1 LSARRVRADA
11 HEARRWAARRMA
23 VTRALCVAAC
33 LQGGCGLVMD
43 GDSGQGAE
51 RGLLANVVA
60 QQVIYQARDVVR
72 RMAARDH
79 CASLDWGARDGR
91 PGMSLTQQ
99 VRVLD
104 ADGQALLSLDVQVR
118 WGELGSLWVEE
129 RARWRDEEARV
140 TVWTRRGGVWRRGEV
155 EVAGGDAYM
164 KSVLQAFGALSSAAS
179 QASAGAAQGASDAA
193 RGAACAH
200 DQRLRPWVAA
210 TQRRLWLVEA
220 ESSGAPSSAPSGQ
233 AARRL
238 VLGVERGAPDDAPDD
253 ALTPQRWTITLS
265 ERYAMDAAPH
275 LPQPQP
281 PRVFSATPSPAEVAA
296 PTPSGWP
303 VIRALLIEALSGAP
317 QPPL

>member
-1 LSARRVRADA
+1 VSALRMRADA
-11 HEARRWAARRMA
+11 HEARRAARPMA
-23 VTRALCVAAC
+23 VMRALCVAAC

-51 RGLLANVVA
+51 RGLLANIVA
-60 QQVIYQARDVVR
+60 QQVIYQARDVGR

-99 VRVLD
+99 VRVLG

-118 WGELGSLWVEE
+118 WGESGSLWVEE

-140 TVWTRRGGVWRRGEV
+140 TVWTRRGGEWRRGEV
-155 EVAGGDAYM
+155 AVAGGDAYM
-164 KSVLQAFGALSSAAS
+164 QSVLQAFGALSSAAS
-179 QASAGAAQGASDAA
+179 QASADAAQGASAA
-193 RGAACAH
+193 ALGGACAH

-220 ESSGAPSSAPSGQ
+220 ESSGAPSSAPSGE

-238 VLGVERGAPDDAPDD
+238 VLGVERGVPDGT
-253 ALTPQRWTITLS
+253 LTPQRWTITLT

-275 LPQPQP
+275 LPHPQP
-281 PRVFSATPSPAEVAA
+281 PRVFSATPSPADVAA

-303 VIRALLIEALSGAP
+303 AIRALLIEALSGAQQQHP
-317 QPPL
+317 